1 MDTADRPELTSDP
14 GEARV
19 ITASNRAAAGVYPDR
34 TGPLVVDWLRQ
45 RGFRV
50 PDAVVVPDGA
60 PVAEELRRAL
70 EDRVSVVLTT
80 GGTGIS
86 PTDRTPDVT
95 RPLLDRELPGLA
107 DAIRRSGLPAVPTAV
122 LSRALAGTAGAT
134 LVVNLPGSTGGV
146 RDGLAVLDGVFA
158 HALDQIAGGDHP
170 PAVPSEPSGGA
181 ADEQPAGP
189 AASGTASP
197 ATGTPARPTSAPGPE
212 IPLVSVTTDPLSLA
226 DHASAVS
233 RRQAGAV
240 VTFSGEVRDHDHG
253 RAVRDLEYVA
263 HPSAEQVLREVAE
276 DVAGRMPG
284 LRALVVSHRAGWLAI
299 GECALACAV
308 AADHRAEAFAA
319 CAELV
324 DEVKRRLPVWKRQRF
339 ADGSEEWVN
348 CP

>member
-1 MDTADRPELTSDP
+1 MDTANRPELTADP

-19 ITASNRAAAGVYPDR
+19 ITASTRAAAGVYPDR

-50 PDAVVVPDGA
+50 PDAAVVPDGA

-70 EDRVSVVLTT
+70 DDRVSVVLTT

-95 RPLLDRELPGLA
+95 RPLLDRELPGLS
-107 DAIRRSGLPAVPTAV
+107 DAIRRAGLPAVPTAV
-122 LSRALAGTAGAT
+122 LSRAVAGTAGAT

-158 HALDQIAGGDHP
+158 HALDQITGGDHAA
-170 PAVPSEPSGGA
+170 AVPSEPSGGA
-181 ADEQPAGP
+181 ADGP
-189 AASGTASP
+189 AEVAATTSTTSPGARGTARP
-197 ATGTPARPTSAPGPE
+197 APAPE
-212 IPLVSVTTDPLSLA
+212 VEVPLVSVTTAPLNLA

-276 DVAGRMPG
+276 DVARRLPG
-284 LRALVVSHRAGWLAI
+284 LRALAVSHRAGWLAI

-339 ADGSEEWVN
+339 ADGGEEWVN